1 MSSARSGTRATQK
14 QDLKSPPASPA
25 APNTPPKMQP
35 DSSSREPEMT
45 ALRGGRFTMGSNDD
59 ITEKP
64 VHQVTIKPFLI
75 SKHPIPVREWNECA
89 AAKACALVATG
100 ADDAPAPTL
109 T

>member
-45 ALRGGRFTMGSNDD
+45 ALRGGSFTMGSNDD

-75 SKHPIPVREWNECA
+75 SKYPISVRKWNECA
-89 AAKACALVATG
+89 SAKACALVATG
-100 ADDAPAPTL
+100 NHHAPGTNIS
-109 T
+109 